1 MIQLLNLIHTLHKVV
16 NAKSVISILA
26 SGVGCG
32 DEITLIAEGPDE
44 EEALKAVSESFRKA
58 LQD

>member
-1 MIQLLNLIHTLHKVV
+1 MQRVLYLF
-16 NAKSVISILA
+16 
-26 SGVGCG
+26 CG